1 MSCVNPK
8 QPDAKM
14 SSRTPQAPRTL
25 SKVQLN
31 TIPFFPKSQ
40 NDSSHN
46 AFELKAIVT
55 ASTNDKPFSHTLT
68 VSGQALTPFILHGV
82 LIKVASVF
90 EAQSMHFHHFH
101 QHFGDDVIEVRGK
114 LSDVQQGLLNSL
126 LDEVSKRYHIDLA
139 IQASRP
145 TLSKPGLLVM
155 DMDSTVI
162 AIECIDEIAKL
173 ANVGEQVAEVTAKAM
188 RGEIAFNDSLVHRV
202 ACLEGVPEDH
212 LSTIRD
218 SLPLMPGIQTM
229 LTNLR
234 QHGWKLAIASGG
246 FTYFA
251 DHLKTRLNLDY
262 AVSNVLA
269 IEQERLTGKVEGEI
283 VNAQVKAR
291 TVNNLASRWGIPKS
305 QTVAMGD
312 GANDLV
318 MMAEAG
324 LGVAC
329 HGKPLV
335 NEKADVAVRV
345 GSLHRM
351 LYFLD
356 K

>member
-1 MSCVNPK
+1 MS
-8 QPDAKM
+8 
-14 SSRTPQAPRTL
+14 
-25 SKVQLN
+25 
-31 TIPFFPKSQ
+31 
-40 NDSSHN
+40 
-46 AFELKAIVT
+46 KAN
-55 ASTNDKPFSHTLT
+55 NDKPFTHTLT
-68 VSGQALTPFILHGV
+68 LSAQALTPYILHGV
-82 LIKVASVF
+82 LLKVVDVF
-90 EAQSMHFHHFH
+90 EAVSMNYHHFH
-101 QHFGDDVIEVRGK
+101 QSFGDDVVEVRGHLK
-114 LSDVQQGLLNSL
+114 EIHRGLLNSL
-126 LDEVSKRYHIDLA
+126 LDDISQRFHIDLA
-139 IQASRP
+139 IQANRP
-145 TLSKPGLLVM
+145 TLRAPGLLVM

-173 ANVGEQVAEVTAKAM
+173 ANVGDLVAEVTAKAM
-188 RGEIAFNDSLVHRV
+188 RGEIAFNESLVHRV
-202 ACLEGVPEDH
+202 ACLEGVPQSH

-218 SLPLMPGIQTM
+218 SLPIMPGIQT
-229 LTNLR
+229 LLCTLR
-234 QHGWKLAIASGG
+234 QHNWKLAIASGG

-262 AVSNVLA
+262 AISNVLA
-269 IEQERLTGKVEGEI
+269 IEDGLLTGKVEGEI
-283 VNAQVKAR
+283 INADVKAR
-291 TVNNLASRWGIPKS
+291 TVNTLATQWGIPKA